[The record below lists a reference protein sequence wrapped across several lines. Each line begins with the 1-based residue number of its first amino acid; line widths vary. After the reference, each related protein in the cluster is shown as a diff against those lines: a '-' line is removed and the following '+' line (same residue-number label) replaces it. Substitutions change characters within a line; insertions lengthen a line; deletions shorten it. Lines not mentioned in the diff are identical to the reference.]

1 MTKTVTLDPG
11 RIQALISQNF
21 DSAQATGQLGGRA
34 VQMGQ
39 AQGPRA
45 QPSESGF
52 ANKAKNLLDR
62 AVTFIRSNPEQRTEQ
77 GIARG
82 VQNFDKAL
90 GKLLDAMKP
99 DNKGDI
105 DFAKFNRRLDA
116 LPDSAKS
123 ATSRGVDYKEL
134 LEERL
139 KQYTANLG
147 PQALDGAHKN
157 NLSALQQLN
166 WEHVRIK
173 GSERQAVGARL
184 EQLETLSNLFAEAK
198 SSALKRYVGSII
210 DA

>member
-1 MTKTVTLDPG
+1 MTKIDPG
-11 RIQALISQNF
+11 QIRELISQNF
-21 DSAQATGQLGGRA
+21 GNAQTPGRLGEHSAQIGP
-34 VQMGQ
+34 
-39 AQGPRA
+39 AQPPRA

-62 AVTFIRSNPEQRTEQ
+62 AVTFIRSNSEQRAEQ

-99 DNKGDI
+99 DDKGDI
-105 DFAKFNRRLDA
+105 DFAKLSRRLDA
-116 LPDSAKS
+116 LPGSAKA

-134 LEERL
+134 LEGRL
-139 KQYTANLG
+139 KQYTANLD
-147 PQALDGAHKN
+147 PQALDGAHEN
-157 NLSALQQLN
+157 HRSALQQLK
-166 WEHVRIK
+166 WENVRVK
-173 GSERQAVGARL
+173 GSERQAAGARL

-198 SSALKRYVGSII
+198 SLALKRYVSSII

>member
-21 DSAQATGQLGGRA
+21 DSARATGQLGGRA

-105 DFAKFNRRLDA
+105 DFAKFNRAGR
-116 LPDSAKS
+116 P
-123 ATSRGVDYKEL
+123 SRQRQIGHQPGVDY
-134 LEERL
+134 R
-139 KQYTANLG
+139 
-147 PQALDGAHKN
+147 
-157 NLSALQQLN
+157 S
-166 WEHVRIK
+166 
-173 GSERQAVGARL
+173 
-184 EQLETLSNLFAEAK
+184 F
-198 SSALKRYVGSII
+198 
-210 DA
+210 